1 MLTMNSNPIQLAR
14 TIDETLKRYI
24 PTTLSISHNF
34 PGLRKEFH
42 KILQQQ
48 TLVKGPYV
56 EALPDFE
63 KGASLESLLKGSG
76 KYLHDGLSSLPPEI
90 LSRLLHRHQEEA
102 LERSCR
108 DNQSI
113 LVATGT
119 GSGKTETFLYPIAHN
134 LLSDPTPSTPGVR
147 ALLIYPMNAL
157 ANDQLLYRIAPLF
170 GNHLSKFNITFGR
183 YTSQIR
189 AKATRSDEE
198 AKIRDNER
206 LMMLLGG
213 KIPGNWLLTR
223 EEMLTN
229 PPKILLTNYAMLEH
243 LLLLPRNAPL
253 FKHATLQT
261 IVLDEIHTY
270 SGAQATEVAF
280 LLRKLKT
287 RLGIDTPIQ
296 VFGTSASLSD
306 KPGADEGLIA
316 FASKLF
322 GEEVHAVVRGKR
334 EIHAALR
341 NPAKAGSSFSASE
354 WINLA
359 DKIPEILADEKA
371 YQIDKWNDCVTDL
384 GFKALRMEGSAALG
398 MQLLKLFQ
406 GNKEIR
412 SVADKLACGQV
423 LPFADLATH
432 IFQDTDSEQSSRALS
447 SVIQIGMLA
456 RTSENEFPLLPCRYH
471 IVANSIEGL
480 CVSLDRDAPES
491 WKEVRPSRAGN
502 SDGEPMYPLM
512 VCRRCGQP
520 FIEGFEL
527 AGSLYPTNETGTSRR
542 MVYWLGDE
550 REGASDEA
558 DEDDTQD
565 QTSEDGRFKYLDCSI
580 GSLCASPETG
590 LKLIPVTT
598 ETDEFEKRLLVKSCP
613 ACGTKASGGMAE
625 VITHMHPGNEA
636 MGAVICQQV
645 LEFLPSDFEN
655 QRSHPFGG
663 RTLLTFSDNRQDA
676 AYFAPYFERTGNELA
691 LRTGIYQVL
700 KKHPDELNTLEEV
713 ANSLRKNWAKDGTP
727 IIIDGTGHI
736 TTGSTQRI
744 TLTGHVAAEFCTPG
758 GRRNS
763 LEAFGLVSVT
773 YEERHF
779 DNFIRAITPS
789 IPQKNKKDALQLG
802 LLLLEHI
809 RREKAITPPCD
820 GDVDMT
826 DSEIWGKTYAQ
837 HRSFELERTQGSNI
851 SHAWVLKAANRFNR
865 RTWFL
870 IRQLGWSHEES
881 YTFLHAAWEALKKE
895 KLIVRL
901 QPGFG
906 LDSSKIF
913 LNTRTELKIYRCE
926 KCGILSPLCIDNKC
940 TSFRCTGTLQEIKAQ
955 EFNNYYKTNHYY
967 SILTAGTARTLKAN
981 EHTAALS
988 QELRQQI
995 EQDFASKNI
1004 NLLSCTTTMEVGVDL
1019 GDLEAVVCLNI
1030 PPGIS
1035 NYQQRTGRAGRRAQA
1050 APFCVTFA
1058 KNGRYDQAVFG
1069 DFQSYLATPPSIPSI
1084 HLGNSQLFHRHQFSV
1099 ILSGFLLHRIKD
1111 LSINAPSLRHVFSEK
1126 HDTNSHQEFMDSL
1139 NHWFEA
1145 EAGLLKLQEAN
1156 QLSSRIPD
1164 SYFGIGLTGTALKN
1178 SFLNTM
1184 ERLSKTI
1191 SEQWNIFEQKKQ
1203 EAATANNMRTA
1214 SYWES
1219 EQKKFIEQ
1227 LLVNK
1232 LSFFGIIP
1240 TYSFPIHSLSLE
1252 VITEQKGNY
1261 YSSSDIELSRDAS
1274 LGISEYSP
1282 GCRVVANGRVWT
1294 SAGLA
1299 YTPKQFMPEKVF
1311 SACSHCNHVEVQLS
1325 RDDLSS
1331 TCPFCNNEK
1340 RGKAITYIEP
1350 HGFITEYKERLGNSP
1365 GQVRQRRLYAD
1376 EARLISQAREDDYR
1390 PTNHPNV
1397 RKAFLSAL
1405 GSTGTDA
1412 GRLFIVN
1419 KGPNGLGF
1427 HRCYKCN
1434 RMEPAT
1440 RVVNAATNHSD
1451 VRTGQSCPS
1460 KTMSFPVCLAHEF
1473 ATDIA
1478 IFRFSTPLPQLENP
1492 ADPKFELFQNS
1503 MATTLSEAM
1512 RFAATSILDIQDN
1525 EIRSSFK
1532 IRDGYVDVI
1541 LYDSVPGGAG
1551 YSKRLQDESM
1561 NALLEKSILL
1571 LTCKDNCDRAC
1582 RKCLCDYS
1590 NQMRWEKFNRKPIL
1604 KWLLGLLKN
1613 KDSCFK
1619 DGAEF
1624 WQDNSLGG
1632 ISDRLKSYQTIHL
1645 TGKSLV
1651 SSESDPEDIG
1661 ISWLLAQLHEGK
1673 TVYCHLSTDK
1683 PYNPKA
1689 FSPSERRCWTK
1700 VRYYI
1705 ESGQL
1710 VLTKLA
1716 SDKLPRLF
1724 ADPAIGAPAFYSASP
1739 LSSILDAPLPNPA
1752 AIAIMN
1758 QESSNEI
1765 SALLEQNIKFPS
1777 TITNE
1782 MKPEILSYK
1791 SGEKRNFETIFAPTK
1806 GAFVSEIRIE
1816 DPYCGSAHATEK
1828 LRFLLEH
1835 FANHFQKCDRIH
1847 IICKELNYND
1857 INYRSSYE
1865 IKKALNNLVN
1875 TYFKLSTIETTV
1887 VDFKKAKFFHDRS
1900 IIISCISASGE
1911 ENKHRFDL
1919 SGGIDYLFDPAKE
1932 TKVYHYLENN

>member
-1 MLTMNSNPIQLAR
+1 MNSNPIQLAR

-42 KILQQQ
+42 NILKKQN
-48 TLVKGPYV
+48 LVKGPFV

-76 KYLHDGLSSLPPEI
+76 KFLHDGLSSLPPEI

-119 GSGKTETFLYPIAHN
+119 GSGKTETFLYPIAHS
-134 LLSDPTPSTPGVR
+134 LLSDPAPAAPGVR

-189 AKATRSDEE
+189 ARATRGEEE

-206 LMMLLGG
+206 LMTLLGG

-223 EEMLTN
+223 EEMLAN

-287 RLGIDTPIQ
+287 RLGIDTPVQ

-306 KPGADEGLIA
+306 KPGADEGLIT

-341 NPAKAGSSFSASE
+341 NPAKSASSFSASD
-354 WINLA
+354 WINLG
-359 DKIPEILADEKA
+359 DKIPEILADEEA

-384 GFKALRMEGSAALG
+384 GFKVLRMEGSAALG
-398 MQLLKLFQ
+398 VQLLNLFQ
-406 GNKEIR
+406 GNTEIR
-412 SVADKLACGQV
+412 SVADKLASGQV

-432 IFQDTDSEQSSRALS
+432 IFPDADSEQSSRALS

-456 RTSENEFPLLPCRYH
+456 RKSENEFPLQPCRYH
-471 IVANSIEGL
+471 IAANSIEGL
-480 CVSLDRDAPES
+480 CVSLDKNAPES

-502 SDGEPMYPLM
+502 SELGEPMYPLM

-520 FIEGFEL
+520 FIEGFVL
-527 AGSLYPTNETGTSRR
+527 AGSLYPTNETGTCHR
-542 MVYWLGDE
+542 MIYWLGDE
-550 REGASDEA
+550 REGARDEV
-558 DEDDTQD
+558 DEDDSQD
-565 QTSEDGRFKYLDCSI
+565 QNPNETQFKYLDCST

-590 LKLIPVTT
+590 VKLIPVTT
-598 ETDEFEKRLLVKSCP
+598 EEDEFEKRRLVKSCP
-613 ACGTKASGGMAE
+613 ACGTKTSGGMAE

-645 LEFLPSDFEN
+645 LEFLPADFEN
-655 QRSHPFGG
+655 QRFHPFGG

-676 AYFAPYFERTGNELA
+676 AFFAPYFERTGNELA

-700 KKHPDELNTLEEV
+700 KKHPEELNTIEEV
-713 ANSLRKNWAKDGTP
+713 ADSLRKKWAKDGTP
-727 IIIDGTGHI
+727 VILDGTGHI
-736 TTGSTQRI
+736 TKSGSSTQRI
-744 TLTGHVAAEFCTPG
+744 TLAGHVAAEFCTPG

-763 LEAFGLVSVT
+763 LEALGLVSVV

-779 DNFIRAITPS
+779 HNFIKAITPS
-789 IPQKNKKDALQLG
+789 IPQKHKTYALQLG

-809 RREKAITPPCD
+809 RREKAITPPSD
-820 GDVDMT
+820 GEVDMT
-826 DSEIWGKTYAQ
+826 DSEIWGKAYAQ

-851 SHAWVLKAANRFNR
+851 SHAWILKGANRFNR

-881 YTFLHAAWEALKKE
+881 YTFLHSAWEALKKE
-895 KLIVRL
+895 SLIVRL

-913 LNTRTELKIYRCE
+913 LNTKTEIKIYRCE
-926 KCGILSPLCIDNKC
+926 KCGILSQLSIYKKC
-940 TSFRCTGTLQEIKAQ
+940 TSFRCTGSLQEITTQ

-995 EQDFASKNI
+995 EQDFASKDI

-1069 DFQSYLATPPSIPSI
+1069 DFQSYLASPPSIPSI
-1084 HLGNSQLFHRHQFSV
+1084 HLGNAQLFHRHQFSV
-1099 ILSGFLLHRIKD
+1099 LLSGFLLHRIKD
-1111 LSINAPSLRHVFSEK
+1111 LSINAPSLKHVFSEK

-1139 NHWFEA
+1139 NHWLEA
-1145 EAGLLKLQEAN
+1145 EAGQLKLEEAN
-1156 QLSSRIPD
+1156 QLSNCLPT
-1164 SYFGIGLTGTALKN
+1164 SYSGIGLTGTSLKN

-1203 EAATANNMRTA
+1203 EAATANNMKTA
-1214 SYWES
+1214 AYWES

-1252 VITEQKGNY
+1252 VIKEHTGNFFT
-1261 YSSSDIELSRDAS
+1261 SSDIELSRDAS

-1365 GQVRQRRLYAD
+1365 GQVRPRRLYAD

-1440 RVVNAATNHSD
+1440 RLVNAAINHND
-1451 VRTGQSCPS
+1451 VRTGQPCPS

-1478 IFRFSTPLPQLENP
+1478 IFRFSTPLPQLDNP
-1492 ADPKFELFQNS
+1492 ADPKYELFQNS

-1512 RFAATSILDIQDN
+1512 RFAAANILDIQDS

-1561 NALLEKSILL
+1561 NTILEKSVLL

-1590 NQMRWEKFNRKPIL
+1590 NQMRWDKFNRKPIL

-1613 KDSCFK
+1613 KDICFK
-1619 DGAEF
+1619 EGAEL
-1624 WQDNSLGG
+1624 WPDISLGG
-1632 ISDRLKSYQTIHL
+1632 ISDRLKSYQAIHL

-1661 ISWLLAQLHEGK
+1661 ISWLLSHLHEGK

-1683 PYNPKA
+1683 PYNPKT

-1700 VRYYI
+1700 IRYYI

-1710 VLTKLA
+1710 ILTKLA
-1716 SDKLPRLF
+1716 SDKLPRVF
-1724 ADPAIGAPAFYSASP
+1724 AAPSFGAPAFFSASP
-1739 LSSILDAPLPNPA
+1739 LSTIIDSPLPNPA
-1752 AIAIMN
+1752 AILIMN
-1758 QESSNEI
+1758 QESSDEI
-1765 SALLEQNIKFPS
+1765 SKHLQHNIKWPS
-1777 TITNE
+1777 SIADE
-1782 MKPEILSYK
+1782 MKPEIFSFK
-1791 SGEKRNFETIFAPTK
+1791 VGEKRDFEKIFGSIK
-1806 GAFVSEIRIE
+1806 GSFASEIRIE
-1816 DPYCGSAHATEK
+1816 DPYCGSNYSLDK
-1828 LRFLLEH
+1828 IRYLLEN
-1835 FANHFQKCDRIH
+1835 FATHTYQCDVLK
-1847 IICKELNYND
+1847 IICKELNFND
-1857 INYRSSYE
+1857 INYRSSNE
-1865 IKKALNNLVN
+1865 VNNSLYLMAK
-1875 TYFKLSTIETTV
+1875 TYFQSSKIV
-1887 VDFKKAKFFHDRS
+1887 VNVVEFKKAKFFHDRS

-1919 SGGIDYLFDPAKE
+1919 SGGIDYLFDTAKE
-1932 TKVYHYLENN
+1932 TKVYHYLENQ

>member
-1 MLTMNSNPIQLAR
+1 MNSNPIQLSR

-34 PGLRKEFH
+34 PKLRQEFH
-42 KILQQQ
+42 NILKQQM
-48 TLVKGPYV
+48 LVKGPYV

-63 KGASLESLLKGSG
+63 KGAPLESLFQHSG
-76 KYLHDGLSSLPPEI
+76 KYLHDGLSSLPADI

-102 LERSCR
+102 LERACQ
-108 DNQSI
+108 NKQSI

-134 LLSDPTPSTPGVR
+134 LLSDPAPSTPGVR

-189 AKATRSDEE
+189 ARATRSEE
-198 AKIRDNER
+198 ESKIRDNER
-206 LMMLLGG
+206 LMSLLGG

-223 EEMLTN
+223 EEMLAN

-287 RLGIDTPIQ
+287 RLAIDKPIQ

-306 KPGADEGLIA
+306 RPGADEGLIA
-316 FASKLF
+316 FASNLF

-341 NPAKAGSSFSASE
+341 SPAKSESSFSATD
-354 WINLA
+354 WIHIG
-359 DKIPEILADEKA
+359 DMISEILTYEDK
-371 YQIDKWNDCVTDL
+371 YQIDRWNAFVSDL
-384 GFKALRMEGSAALG
+384 GYKELRMGKLISFG
-398 MQLLKLFQ
+398 VQLLHLFQ
-406 GNKEIR
+406 ENREVRAI
-412 SVADKLACGQV
+412 ADKLASGQV
-423 LPFADLATH
+423 LPFANLAEL
-432 IFQDTDSEQSSRALS
+432 IFPDFDSEECSKALS
-447 SVIQIGMLA
+447 AVIQIGMLA
-456 RTSENEFPLLPCRYH
+456 RQNENEFPLLPCRYH
-471 IVANSIEGL
+471 IAANSIEGL
-480 CVSLDRDAPES
+480 CVSLNKDSPES
-491 WKEVRPSRAGN
+491 WKEVRPLRAGN
-502 SDGEPMYPLM
+502 NELGEPMYPLM
-512 VCRRCGQP
+512 VCRKCGQP
-520 FIEGFEL
+520 FIEAYEL

-550 REGASDEA
+550 REGAQDEA
-558 DEDDTQD
+558 DEDETQD
-565 QTSEDGRFKYLDCSI
+565 QNAKETKFKYLDCST

-590 LKLIPVTT
+590 LKLTPITT

-636 MGAVICQQV
+636 MGAVICQQIM
-645 LEFLPSDFEN
+645 EFLPPDYEN
-655 QRSHPFGG
+655 QRFHPFGG
-663 RTLLTFSDNRQDA
+663 RSLLTFSDNRQDA
-676 AYFAPYFERTGNELA
+676 AFFAPYFERTANELA
-691 LRTGIYQVL
+691 LRTGIYQIL
-700 KKHPDELNTLEEV
+700 KKNPDEPHQLEEI
-713 ANSLRKNWAKDGTP
+713 ANSLKKKWEKDGKP
-727 IIIDGTGHI
+727 IVIDGTGRI
-736 TTGSTQRI
+736 TTGNTQRT
-744 TLTGHVAAEFCTPG
+744 TLTGHIAAEFCTPG

-763 LEAFGLVSVT
+763 LEALGLVSIV
-773 YEERHF
+773 YDER
-779 DNFIRAITPS
+779 NFHNFVKAVTPS
-789 IPQKNKKDALQLG
+789 IPQKHQKYAEQLA

-809 RREKAITPPCD
+809 RREKAITSPCD

-826 DSEIWGKTYAQ
+826 DEEIWGRPYAQ
-837 HRSFELERTQGSNI
+837 HRSFELERTQGTNV
-851 SHAWVLKAANRFNR
+851 SHAWILRGANRFNR

-870 IRQLGWSHEES
+870 IKQLEWSHEES
-881 YTFLHAAWEALKKE
+881 YAFLHSAWEVLQRE
-895 KLIVRL
+895 RLIVRL

-906 LDSSKIF
+906 IDSSKIF
-913 LNTRTELKIYRCE
+913 LNTKSEIKIYRCK

-940 TSFRCTGTLQEIKAQ
+940 TSFRCTGTLKEIELR
-955 EFNNYYKTNHYY
+955 EFNEYYKTNHYY
-967 SILTAGTARTLKAN
+967 SILTTGTARTLKAS

-995 EQDFASKNI
+995 EQDFASKDI

-1069 DFQSYLATPPSIPSI
+1069 DFQSYLAAPPSIPSI
-1084 HLGNSQLFHRHQFSV
+1084 HLGNAQLFQRHQFSV
-1099 ILSGFLLHRIKD
+1099 LLSGFLLQRIKD
-1111 LSINAPSLRHVFSEK
+1111 LGINAPSLKHLFSEK
-1126 HDTNSHQEFMDSL
+1126 HDANSHQEFMDSL
-1139 NHWFEA
+1139 NHWLEA
-1145 EAGLLKLQEAN
+1145 ETGQLKLHEAN
-1156 QLSSRIPD
+1156 QLSQLLPE
-1164 SYFGIGLTGTALKN
+1164 SYSGIGLTGTSLKN
-1178 SFLNTM
+1178 TFLNSI
-1184 ERLSKTI
+1184 ERLSKTL

-1203 EAATANNMRTA
+1203 ESVAADKMRDA
-1214 SYWES
+1214 ARWES

-1227 LLVNK
+1227 LLINK

-1252 VITEQKGNY
+1252 VITEHRGNFY
-1261 YSSSDIELSRDAS
+1261 NSADIELSRDAS

-1311 SACSHCNHVEVQLS
+1311 AACSHCNHVEVQLT
-1325 RDDLSS
+1325 RDDLSF
-1331 TCPFCNNEK
+1331 TCPFCGNDK

-1350 HGFITEYKERLGNSP
+1350 HGFITEYRERLGNSP
-1365 GQVRQRRLYAD
+1365 GQVRPRRLYAD
-1376 EARLISQAREDDYR
+1376 EARLISQAREEDYR
-1390 PTNHPNV
+1390 PTNHPNI

-1405 GSTGTDA
+1405 GTTGTDA

-1440 RVVNAATNHSD
+1440 RIVNAAISHND
-1451 VRTGQSCPS
+1451 IRTGQSCPS
-1460 KTMSFPVCLAHEF
+1460 KTLSFPVCLAHEF

-1478 IFRFSTPLPQLENP
+1478 IFRFSTPLPHLDNP
-1492 ADPKFELFQNS
+1492 ADPKFIEMYQNS
-1503 MATTLSEAM
+1503 MATTLSESM
-1512 RFAATSILDIQDN
+1512 RFAAANILDIQDS

-1541 LYDSVPGGAG
+1541 LYDTVPGGAG
-1551 YSKRLQDESM
+1551 YAKRLQDESM
-1561 NALLEKSILL
+1561 NTILEKSVSL

-1590 NQMRWEKFNRKPIL
+1590 NQMRWDKFNRKPIL
-1604 KWLLGLLKN
+1604 KWLQGLLKN
-1613 KDSCFK
+1613 KEACFK
-1619 DGAEF
+1619 EGAEF
-1624 WQDNSLGG
+1624 WLDNSLGG
-1632 ISDRLKSYQTIHL
+1632 LSDRLKSFQTIHL
-1645 TGKSLV
+1645 TGRSLV
-1651 SSESDPEDIG
+1651 SSETDPENFG
-1661 ISWLLAQLHEGK
+1661 VSWLLSHLHEGK
-1673 TVYCHLSTDK
+1673 TLYCHLSTEK
-1683 PYNPKA
+1683 PYNPKV

-1700 VRYYI
+1700 IRYYI
-1705 ESGQL
+1705 ESGKL
-1710 VLTKLA
+1710 ILTKLA
-1716 SDKLPRLF
+1716 SDNLPRVF

-1739 LSSILDAPLPNPA
+1739 LSSVLDSPLPSPA
-1752 AIAIMN
+1752 AISIMN
-1758 QESSNEI
+1758 QVSSNEI
-1765 SALLEQNIKFPS
+1765 SELLHKNIHWPP
-1777 TITNE
+1777 TIADD
-1782 MKPEILSYK
+1782 MKPEVYSFKI
-1791 SGEKRNFETIFAPTK
+1791 GEKRSLETIFAPIK

-1816 DPYCGSAHATEK
+1816 DPYCGSK
-1828 LRFLLEH
+1828 LTMSKLQDLLSSL
-1835 FANHFQKCDRIH
+1835 ANLPEKCDSIH
-1847 IICKELNYND
+1847 IICKELSYND
-1857 INYRSSYE
+1857 MNYRSSND
-1865 IKKALNNLVN
+1865 INHSLHILAQ
-1875 TYFKLSTIETTV
+1875 TYFQRSKIKTTV
-1887 VDFKKAKFFHDRS
+1887 IDFKKSKFFHDRS
-1900 IIISCISASGE
+1900 IIISLITPSGE
-1911 ENKHRFDL
+1911 ELKHRFDL
-1919 SGGIDYLFDPAKE
+1919 SGGIDYLLDSAKE
-1932 TKVYHYLENN
+1932 TKIYHYLENK